1 VSEFRS
7 VIDID
12 VKAESFTAF
21 LEAFN
26 RYKEMLD
33 KMPKQWAQVSD
44 AIREAAGAA
53 DSFKAVSTSADQ
65 IAQSIAKVDA
75 NLQNVTKS
83 AKSVTDAIKQTA
95 EAFRAVGSIPT
106 LKDQTQEKIKESQPA
121 TEKVKKEED
130 SRQKEQEKAAKELE
144 KKRVAEEKA
153 AKKYAEE
160 VAKAQ
165 AKKDREEA
173 KAREKQEKA
182 ILAEQNAK
190 EKEIQATLKAQ
201 EKFDKALKKE
211 QDKKLAQE
219 ESAKTKR
226 QKQMAQEEKAID
238 DEISKTLKARERY
251 QAQVEK
257 QRLAEETKQQKA
269 EEKKRVADE
278 KAATIDEQRRLKFEE
293 NAKKQE
299 EQDLMRDFKRRRQ
312 SIPSILSDDRA
323 LNKKKDEEYERE
335 RNNGYKEAE
344 KNAKKI
350 ETPFKSIRS
359 EVNETTKTL
368 KEWATLGLGVAGLYE
383 AKKFTFDYGAKV
395 AGEIQEAKGLGLSL
409 TEKRA
414 AEASEKYGIN
424 AGEVLST
431 IAEKSL
437 SFQTRDVMREFVGA
451 APQASNLETYKKLL
465 EYAFK
470 EVKKPN
476 FGIESQAGQV
486 LTKYFGMSAAAIN
499 QLKNTSETEQKARMA
514 NLDALLKE
522 TPEMKKSA
530 QAITQLGDA
539 TSVNLAKMSNAW
551 TEFVG
556 KISPGLINI
565 ENGFTDVMVGMS
577 KGLGGVAELF
587 EHSFVENLEKAVE
600 GLWLTIKGTFDLRDL
615 FDSDLQAKNTPPL
628 DKNSWLYKMLY
639 GETAVKS
646 PAAPASLKDVPK
658 GLFGKE
664 SSAAPANDFSYK
676 GPIVYDK
683 SKFAEIEKAEGL
695 PAGTLAK
702 IEQNES
708 AGGKNLSY
716 AGKGAYGF
724 FQMKPSTAKD
734 YDPNVTMEDLYDE
747 KKSAQ
752 LAAKHLHR
760 LMTKTHGNLSEA
772 VLAYHQ
778 GETILDKGA
787 SPLSRAGP
795 LGKDY
800 LRKFENQPANAGITP
815 PSPVDGNK
823 KTSSAYPFTI
833 IQPQSVVV
841 QNMTGSLVQQGALQ
855 AATGLTQAA

>member
-1 VSEFRS
+1 MSEFRS

-33 KMPKQWAQVSD
+33 KMPKQWSQVSD
-44 AIREAAGAA
+44 AIKEAAGAA
-53 DSFKAVSTSADQ
+53 DSLKAVSASADE
-65 IAQSIAKVDA
+65 ISQSIVKVDA
-75 NLQNVTKS
+75 NLQNVIKS

-95 EAFRAVGSIPT
+95 EAFRAVGSFPT
-106 LKDQTQEKIKESQPA
+106 VKEQTQENIKESQPKV
-121 TEKVKKEED
+121 EKIKSEEET
-130 SRQKEQEKAAKELE
+130 RQKEQDKAAKELE
-144 KKRVAEEKA
+144 KKRIAEEKA

-173 KAREKQEKA
+173 KSREKQEKA
-182 ILAEQNAK
+182 IKAEQEAK
-190 EKEIQATLKAQ
+190 EKEIQAALKAQ
-201 EKFDKALKKE
+201 EKFNNQLKKE
-211 QDKKLAQE
+211 QDKKQAQE

-226 QKQMAQEEKAID
+226 QKELAQEEKAID
-238 DEISKTLKARERY
+238 SEISKTLKAKEKY

-257 QRLAEETKQQKA
+257 QRLAEETKKQKA
-269 EEKKRVADE
+269 EEKQRAADE
-278 KAATIDEQRRLKFEE
+278 KAALLDEQRRLKFEE

-335 RNNGYKEAE
+335 RNNSYKEAE

-350 ETPFKSIRS
+350 EKPFTSIRS

-368 KEWATLGLGVAGLYE
+368 KEWATLGLGVAGIYE

-499 QLKNTSETEQKARMA
+499 QLKNTSEAEQQARMA
-514 NLDALLKE
+514 NLNALLKE
-522 TPEMKKSA
+522 TPEMKKSS
-530 QAITQLGDA
+530 QAIIELGDA
-539 TSVNLAKMSNAW
+539 TSVNITKMSNAW

-556 KISPGLINI
+556 KISPALIGI
-565 ENGFTDVMVGMS
+565 ENAFTFATVELSKRSGEVAEAFEDAFGESLVTDV
-577 KGLGGVAELF
+577 K
-587 EHSFVENLEKAVE
+587 
-600 GLWLTIKGTFDLRDL
+600 GLWLTIKDIFDVRNL
-615 FDSDLQAKNTPPL
+615 FDSHLQAKNTPPQAP
-628 DKNSWLYKMLY
+628 K
-639 GETAVKS
+639 
-646 PAAPASLKDVPK
+646 APATLKDVPK

-664 SSAAPANDFSYK
+664 SNLAPANDFSYK

-695 PAGTLAK
+695 PVGTLAK

-724 FQMKPSTAKD
+724 FQMKPSTAAD
-734 YDPNVTMEDLYDE
+734 YDPNVTMEDLYNE

-760 LMTKTHGNLSEA
+760 LMIKTHGNLSEA

-787 SPLSRAGP
+787 SPLSKAGP

-800 LRKFENQPANAGITP
+800 LRKFENQPANAGIMP
-815 PSPVDGNK
+815 PSSVGGNK